1 MLISYRH
8 WKFRPRKSIH
18 ALPITIPVHVSGSVH
33 LSHIWSRKQN
43 KRIITDSIFTADPQ
57 SSTRLVCTYL
67 MRHSLSNVVILCA
80 NFYFGKNKI
89 FFVISAIFDSKI
101 LPRENKNLIIQNTM
115 ATVDELAM

>member
-1 MLISYRH
+1 MLISNRH

-33 LSHIWSRKQN
+33 LSHIWLRKQN
-43 KRIITDSIFTADPQ
+43 KRIITDSIFTADLQ
-57 SSTRLVCTYL
+57 STTLLVCTYF

-80 NFYFGKNKI
+80 NLFRKKYKKN
-89 FFVISAIFDSKI
+89 VISAIFDSKI
-101 LPRENKNLIIQNTM
+101 LPRENKNPIIQNTM